1 MADVFVSYKAE
12 DRKRVK
18 PLVDALAA
26 EGFSLWWDEQIG
38 GGATW
43 RHEIETELNS
53 AKCVIVV
60 WSNRSVGPDGTFV
73 QDEATRA
80 QQRHVYVP
88 VLIDKVH
95 LPLGFGETQA
105 LPLVGWRGDRGDARY
120 EAVLAAVRR
129 NVGGKRRSSGVPA
142 AAARVDRRTVIAGGT
157 VGAAAVAAVG
167 AWALFKPSSA
177 GASSDSI
184 AVLPFE
190 NLSGD
195 PAQAYF
201 SDGIAEEIR
210 SALGRISG
218 LKVVGRTSSEAVR
231 KDDAQT
237 AAKKLAV
244 ANILS
249 GSVRQSASTIRVSA
263 ELVDGST
270 GLDRWSQ
277 DYDRS
282 PGDAIKIQ
290 TDIAESVATALSAAL
305 GRIARATV
313 GVGGTQNPE
322 AQRLFIQA
330 GAIAKASTSKGEDGQ
345 ALQLLDRA
353 LALDP
358 RYADAYARKSYVLS
372 AYGNN
377 YANLVELPKT
387 RAEAL
392 RLANAALSIA
402 PDLAYGHRALSE
414 VYGNQQQIG
423 PSYSELKRA
432 RQLAPSDADVL
443 ADLAGAA
450 SSLGD
455 TPTALALADEASSLD
470 PLNPHPFSVRLDILF
485 YARRFGDAVSYGQWF
500 QRKFQ
505 QKRLGAMV
513 IGDSL
518 LLLGRGR
525 EAEAAYA
532 LAAPEYWRRLTGEAI
547 IRIRSGDAAGAQ
559 QKINALRASYGDAAS
574 TQFGEIYAQM
584 GDKERA
590 FAALDRAY
598 QIKDAGLLALKVD
611 PFLDPLRSDPRFTAM
626 LRKMNFPAA

>member
-1 MADVFVSYKAE
+1 
-12 DRKRVK
+12 VK

-167 AWALFKPSSA
+167 AWALFKPGSA

-485 YARRFGDAVSYGQWF
+485 YARRFADAVSYGQWF

-518 LLLGRGR
+518 LLLGRGG

-559 QKINALRASYGDAAS
+559 QKIDALRASYGDAAS

>member
-167 AWALFKPSSA
+167 AWALFKPGSA

-485 YARRFGDAVSYGQWF
+485 YARRFADAVSYGQWF

-518 LLLGRGR
+518 LLLGRGG

-559 QKINALRASYGDAAS
+559 QKIDALRASYGDAAS